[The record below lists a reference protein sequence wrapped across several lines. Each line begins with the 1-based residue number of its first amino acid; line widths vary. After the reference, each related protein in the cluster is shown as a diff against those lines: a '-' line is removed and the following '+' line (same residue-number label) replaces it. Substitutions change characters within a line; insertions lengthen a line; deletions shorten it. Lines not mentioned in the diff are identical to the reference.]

1 MDYPDRAPLE
11 LSLVDELEQHARARL
26 DEDPESEMLKSLVCV
41 IEDYK
46 SLRELLMRD
55 AQGELAV
62 VARQHRI
69 INDLEITAE
78 RRRLEIER
86 LQRDNEVLR
95 GRFVVLKKNLQSM
108 GDVVKTLSAASD
120 NDGAG
125 LDALKKG

>member
-1 MDYPDRAPLE
+1 MDSPDRAPLE